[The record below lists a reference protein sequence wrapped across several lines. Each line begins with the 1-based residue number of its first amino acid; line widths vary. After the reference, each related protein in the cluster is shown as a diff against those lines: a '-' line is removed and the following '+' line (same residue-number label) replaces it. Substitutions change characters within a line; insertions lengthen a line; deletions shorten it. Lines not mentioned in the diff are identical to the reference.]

1 MLELRG
7 RKEQAAA
14 FKQQVAKAKGFGVW
28 KWQYQKVDIQGS
40 IDEPNFNDVCS
51 ILGYKKPNEK
61 IQEHLD

>member
-1 MLELRG
+1 MPELRG

-14 FKQQVAKAKGFGVW
+14 FEQQVAKAKGFGVW
-28 KWQYQKVDIQGS
+28 KWQDQKVNIQGS